1 MRREST
7 GGLSCGN
14 FFLSFLCGGGGG
26 GCGGSGSDIPMDTI
40 SITCMPGK
48 LFKGKTEEEKKQN
61 HMWHHFPICAYTGKM
76 YVQDLEMVNASMLV
90 KGVPDTKMES
100 DRPIEYRKKIR
111 WSYNIARGM
120 KFDLT
125 CTQQSKRSIQD
136 AESALKIYEVEFEI
150 DFQQLTHA
158 ERNTLNYRP
167 LLEKFVE
174 GVTKLLYT
182 EE

>member
-1 MRREST
+1 
-7 GGLSCGN
+7 
-14 FFLSFLCGGGGG
+14 
-26 GCGGSGSDIPMDTI
+26 
-40 SITCMPGK
+40 
-48 LFKGKTEEEKKQN
+48 
-61 HMWHHFPICAYTGKM
+61 M